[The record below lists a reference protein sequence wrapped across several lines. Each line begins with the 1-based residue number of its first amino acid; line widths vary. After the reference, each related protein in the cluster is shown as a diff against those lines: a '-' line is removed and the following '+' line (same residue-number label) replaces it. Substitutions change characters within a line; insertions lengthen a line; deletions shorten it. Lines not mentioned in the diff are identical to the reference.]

1 MTTKQLHKKSRSAT
15 KKSQHEIS
23 HDSKVIARLQESE
36 QLFRTLIEQSLA
48 GTYVVQDGKFRML
61 NPIAASYAGYTPEKL
76 IGRKS
81 DCLVHPED
89 RKEARDNVCAMLSKG
104 CPALHEFRIV
114 TKQGDI
120 RWIMETVTSIL
131 FEGKPALQG
140 NSMDIT
146 KRKRTEE
153 ALQES
158 ERLLADI
165 IDFLPE
171 ATFAIDLDGKV
182 IIWNRAI
189 EEMTG
194 VPAEDMLGKGNC
206 EYALPFYAKRRPIM
220 ADLVLKPDKKL
231 EKRYNLI
238 LERQKDL
245 LIVESWVPCLR
256 GKRAY
261 LWTKASALYN
271 SKGEIV
277 GAIESLRDIT
287 ERKQAEEALQES
299 ERRLADIIDFLP
311 DATVAIDLNGKVIA
325 WNRAIE
331 EMTGVSA
338 EDMLGKGNYEYA
350 LPFYGEHRP
359 IMIDLVLNP
368 DKKIEKRYSYIL
380 KRQKDL
386 LIVET
391 WVPCLKG
398 EAAFLWGKATPL
410 YNSKGAII
418 GAIESI
424 RDITEHKQ
432 AEEALQESERRLAD
446 IIDFLPDA
454 TVAID
459 LNGKVIAWNRAIE
472 EMTGVSAEDMLGK
485 GNYEYALPFY
495 GEHRPIMIDLV
506 LNPDK
511 KIEKRYSYIL
521 KRQKDLLI
529 VETWVPSLKGER
541 AFLWGKATPLYNSK
555 GEIVVAIQ
563 SIRDITERKHAE
575 EALKKREE
583 DLEIKTHELEDLNA
597 ALRVLLRQRDE
608 DRNDLEE
615 KILSNIK
622 TLILPYIERMKN
634 HTDSKGISYV
644 NVIES
649 NLKEII
655 SPFAKKL
662 FNKYLDFTNREVQ
675 IADLIREGKTT
686 KEISELLNVSDSAV
700 NVYRYHIRKKLN
712 LSKKHNLRSYLSSLG

>member
-391 WVPCLKG
+391 WVP
-398 EAAFLWGKATPL
+398 
-410 YNSKGAII
+410 
-418 GAIESI
+418 
-424 RDITEHKQ
+424 
-432 AEEALQESERRLAD
+432 
-446 IIDFLPDA
+446 
-454 TVAID
+454 
-459 LNGKVIAWNRAIE
+459 
-472 EMTGVSAEDMLGK
+472 
-485 GNYEYALPFY
+485 
-495 GEHRPIMIDLV
+495 
-506 LNPDK
+506 
-511 KIEKRYSYIL
+511 
-521 KRQKDLLI
+521 
-529 VETWVPSLKGER
+529 SLKGER